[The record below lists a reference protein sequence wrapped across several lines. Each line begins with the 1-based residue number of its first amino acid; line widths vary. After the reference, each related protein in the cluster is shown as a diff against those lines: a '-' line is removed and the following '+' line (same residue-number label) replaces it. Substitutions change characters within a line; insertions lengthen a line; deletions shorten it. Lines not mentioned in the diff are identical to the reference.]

1 MRRPLEVHQKETRWL
16 KLEMRVVG
24 PMMTWPFSPMCGSV
38 SVCTVDHVGSSC
50 RDITLMAS
58 AESRVLVRPL
68 VSEWMVI
75 DRVMAGGGRRTSGTS
90 WVHGSSPSHQQEWR
104 DVRMGV
110 TTSVEHTVN
119 ELVTKQ
125 CTASCQ
131 VPLVSRDPE
140 RRFRVWSHFT
150 ARAAVFQGHSILIV
164 SMRKSGNLSKC
175 MDHIDEA
182 TLLIE
187 KGESEG
193 LPATQTRKRL
203 FSAATTYM
211 LGLQEVDQTRCLC
224 SRLVVQ
230 SRHWPR

>member
-1 MRRPLEVHQKETRWL
+1 
-16 KLEMRVVG
+16 
-24 PMMTWPFSPMCGSV
+24 
-38 SVCTVDHVGSSC
+38 
-50 RDITLMAS
+50 
-58 AESRVLVRPL
+58 
-68 VSEWMVI
+68 
-75 DRVMAGGGRRTSGTS
+75 
-90 WVHGSSPSHQQEWR
+90 
-104 DVRMGV
+104 MGV
-110 TTSVEHTVN
+110 TTLVEEPGTSSCV
-119 ELVTKQ
+119 KQ

-131 VPLVSRDPE
+131 VPVVCGTRDLNG
-140 RRFRVWSHFT
+140 
-150 ARAAVFQGHSILIV
+150 VFACGLTSLRLLLGLQGHSILIV